1 MTLKELLAILVMG
14 SLAILNLMNDFVT
27 FSFDISDVM
36 TKLPGFG
43 HGTEGMPSENVT
55 RKTSFLSDKW
65 LSVLGGEDTIFCKS
79 SETY

>member
-1 MTLKELLAILVMG
+1 MG

-27 FSFDISDVM
+27 FSFGISDVV
-36 TKLPGFG
+36 TKLPGYG
-43 HGTEGMPSENVT
+43 HGREGMPSENVK

-65 LSVLGGEDTIFCKS
+65 LSVVGGEETDFCNL

>member
-1 MTLKELLAILVMG
+1 MG

-27 FSFDISDVM
+27 FSFGISDVV
-36 TKLPGFG
+36 TKLPRYG
-43 HGTEGMPSENVT
+43 HITEGMPSENVK

-65 LSVLGGEDTIFCKS
+65 LSVVGGEETDFCNL

>member
-1 MTLKELLAILVMG
+1 MG

-43 HGTEGMPSENVT
+43 HGAEGMPSENVT

-65 LSVLGGEDTIFCKS
+65 LSVVGGEDTIFCKS